1 MSKPPSREI
10 EAQYYDILA
19 TFDQHY
25 GVGSGSCPVCRVQ
38 TPYGVT
44 SSPFATPD
52 PSTAIRLVQTQADL
66 DQLLA
71 ELMREPLIAVDTE
84 AASFHRYRDR
94 VYLLQLSS
102 RHATAVV
109 DPLAVDLAPF
119 GAMLADPAIEVVF
132 HDADYDLR
140 LLDREFGFRATH
152 LFDTRVAAQLLNE
165 PGVGLAAL
173 LEKYL
178 GVKLD
183 KRFQRADWSARPLS
197 AGMLEYAA
205 ADTRNLLELRD
216 ILRNGL
222 IELGRLAWAEEEFL
236 LLEGVRWAGPDE
248 AEPGYLRMKG
258 AKALRGRALAVLRE
272 VFDWRDSVA
281 RKADKAAFRIIN
293 NEPMLAIAQNPPAD
307 LGGLRAIPGVGH
319 DLVERRGADLLGAV
333 QRAVALPESELP
345 RIARPPRR
353 AADPAFDARVERLK
367 AARNREASRLDLA
380 PGVLCPNG
388 TLEAIARAQPATR
401 EDLAI
406 VPGLRRWQ
414 SAEIGDAL
422 LAALPVPAATA
433 Q

>member
-1 MSKPPSREI
+1 M
-10 EAQYYDILA
+10 Q
-19 TFDQHY
+19 
-25 GVGSGSCPVCRVQ
+25 
-38 TPYGVT
+38 
-44 SSPFATPD
+44 
-52 PSTAIRLVQTQADL
+52 LVQTQVDL
-66 DQLLA
+66 DRLLA
-71 ELMREPLIAVDTE
+71 GLGREPLLAVDTE

-102 RHATAVV
+102 RDVTAVV

-119 GAMLADPAIEVVF
+119 GAMLADPAVEVVF

-140 LLDREFGFRATH
+140 LLDREFGFRATQ

-216 ILRNGL
+216 ILRNRL

-236 LLEGVRWAGPDE
+236 LLEGVRWAGADE
-248 AEPGYLRMKG
+248 SEPAYLRMKG

-272 VFDWRDSVA
+272 VFAWRDSVA
-281 RKADKAAFRIIN
+281 KKADKAAFRIIN
-293 NEPMLAIAQNPPAD
+293 NEPMLAIAQNPPTD
-307 LGGLRAIPGVGH
+307 LAGLRAIPGVGH
-319 DLVERRGADLLGAV
+319 DLVERRGSDLLAAV
-333 QRAVALPESELP
+333 QRALAIPERDLP
-345 RIARPPRR
+345 RIDRPPRR
-353 AADPAFDARVERLK
+353 PADPAFDARVERLK
-367 AARNREASRLDLA
+367 AARNREATRLDLA

-388 TLEAIARAQPATR
+388 TLESLARAQPANR
-401 EDLAI
+401 EDLTR

-414 SAEIGDAL
+414 ALEIGEAL
-422 LAALPVPAATA
+422 LAAVPEPPAKS